1 MIAVSRL
8 SPGKAIR
15 GLTLIEMMIT
25 LTIIAIMAAVGG
37 PAING
42 MMQNRSADALRDHLE
57 MDIAFA
63 RSQAVV
69 LANSVSVLPLNGDW
83 NTGWQVLQGTTVL
96 RTRGSSSQPAA
107 AAGTVSSTFSTTA
120 PLSFDSQGRS
130 STGSLLVAVA
140 NCKGEHR
147 HTININFIGQTVITS
162 GACP

>member
-1 MIAVSRL
+1 MIAVSHLFQGR
-8 SPGKAIR
+8 AIR

-25 LTIIAIMAAVGG
+25 LTIIAILAAVGG
-37 PAING
+37 PSING
-42 MMQNRSADALRDHLE
+42 MMQNRTADALRDHLE

-69 LANSVSVLPLNGDW
+69 LANTVNVQPLSGDW
-83 NTGWQVLQGTTVL
+83 NIGWQVLQGATLL
-96 RTRGSSSQPAA
+96 RTRGSNSQHTAA
-107 AAGTVSSTFSTTA
+107 ANTISSTFTTSA
-120 PLSFDSQGRS
+120 PLSFDSQGRA
-130 STGSLLVAVA
+130 STGSLLIAVT